1 MGLDSHTRLMTT
13 AVRFVH
19 QLEENTQ
26 RSAKVTY
33 SRAIL
38 HYSSVKVH
46 FCDSYH
52 SVHTS
57 NMTLSLY
64 QNGFTDKKKI
74 SKDQVA
80 VIEVKGSLETSKT
93 VMCEVPGLLSS
104 IKREQESL
112 GNSMLFTPKPQKRR
126 RGEIKYRTLP
136 LLGPEVLLVS
146 KGTEGDGVGGTSQE
160 L

>member
-1 MGLDSHTRLMTT
+1 
-13 AVRFVH
+13 
-19 QLEENTQ
+19 
-26 RSAKVTY
+26 
-33 SRAIL
+33 
-38 HYSSVKVH
+38 
-46 FCDSYH
+46 
-52 SVHTS
+52 
-57 NMTLSLY
+57 MTLSLY

-146 KGTEGDGVGGTSQE
+146 KGTEGEGVGGTSQE